1 MHNIIRYKNINK
13 IKSGGIL
20 SGLGLENLSLYK
32 TLGWDKLKKINTMP
46 APKQGNTSKAFGMQ
60 GINNLNAKYGTA
72 FNGINTLVS
81 GLNDTLV
88 GNEATG
94 DTARG
99 LNAIADTGAQ
109 IASQFN
115 PLGGAINSTGKLIGN
130 VIGGTK
136 DRVEGAGSAAI
147 NAISTGLSF
156 AGPVGM
162 VAGGLL
168 NVINGIG
175 GKRIDKL
182 ADRTDQISSGYSG
195 TASTISDSIS
205 KYSNKKAGLFDF
217 GFAKKGNKAIKEA
230 RRLQDLTVDITEE
243 GKRRRE
249 NTAGETYISQNL
261 NKYSGN
267 TPQLILSKNGVKFP
281 ELEKAKELIRSWS
294 SESTKNQGYTQKF
307 QIGGT
312 LNLIPSG
319 SLHARKHNLEKVDPE
334 LEDKITK
341 KGIPVVSYGS
351 DGGIVQTAEIEKEE
365 WTLRKEFTNELEQ
378 LYKLYQDNPSDEVAI
393 KAGKLICYELL
404 KNTDDRSGLIKSI
417 K

>member
-13 IKSGGIL
+13 IQSGGIL

-32 TLGWDKLKKINTMP
+32 ALGWDKLKKINTTP

-60 GINNLNAKYGTA
+60 GINNLNTKYGAA
-72 FNGINTLVS
+72 FNGINTLMT

-94 DTARG
+94 DTARN
-99 LNAIADTGAQ
+99 LNAIADAGAQ

-115 PLGGAINSTGKLIGN
+115 PLGGAVNSTGKLIGN

-136 DRVEGAGSAAI
+136 DRVEGSGSAAI

-162 VAGGLL
+162 VVGGLL

-175 GKRIDKL
+175 GKRVDKL

-195 TASTISDSIS
+195 TTSTIRDSIS

-217 GFAKKGNKAIKEA
+217 GFARKGNKAIKEA
-230 RRLQDLTVDITEE
+230 RRLQDLTTDITEE
-243 GKRRRE
+243 GKRRKE

-281 ELEKAKELIRSWS
+281 ELKKARELIRSWS
-294 SESTKNQGYTQKF
+294 SEFTKNQGYTQKF

-319 SLHARKHNLEKVDPE
+319 SLHARRHNLEKIDPE
-334 LEDKITK
+334 LEGQITK
-341 KGIPVVSYGS
+341 KGIPVIARSE
-351 DGGIVQTAEIEKEE
+351 GGVTQTAEIEKDE
-365 WTLRKEFTNELEQ
+365 WTLRKEFTDQLES
-378 LYKLYQDNPSDEVAI
+378 LYSQYQEDPSDDIVIE
-393 KAGKLICYELL
+393 AGKLVCFELL